1 MATTSLGSIC
11 RERDYAFVL
20 GNTELDFKS
29 ILIDAYDTELVM
41 AGIVADDNEGADV
54 GYFTVVDTITCTSLY
69 YYRLSTLV
77 SVDAVHRNKKEK
89 TDKSTVVYY
98 YLVA

>member
-1 MATTSLGSIC
+1 MAATSQGSVC
-11 RERDYAFVL
+11 RERDYTFVL

-29 ILIDAYDTELVM
+29 ILIDAYDTDIIM
-41 AGIVADDNEGADV
+41 AGIVADNDEGGDV
-54 GYFTVVDTITCTSLY
+54 GYFTVVDTITCASLY
-69 YYRLSTLV
+69 YFRLSALV

-89 TDKSTVVYY
+89 ADLSTKVYY